1 MTSPE
6 HEALQARV
14 AQHPPDRYPAQHAT
28 AQFHLGALLLRT
40 GDSASAL
47 AALRAAREVFGRTGM
62 RVEHAKAGLMLGI
75 ALREAGLP
83 DESETAFVTAVGELA
98 ALDQPAEQAAA
109 AYNLGLVQHGLGR
122 TAEAHRAW
130 TQAREI
136 FLSAGHPGQAA
147 AAARDHGGAL
157 LAGDDPEAAVP
168 LLEQAVRLAEMAGD
182 LSGVG
187 AAANALGLARLS
199 LGRPDEAAQAL
210 RAAVG
215 AFPRSVR
222 PAEHAMAKANL
233 ALAYAESGARSR
245 SRLAAL
251 QALAVVQSDAAVRV
265 LAGQL
270 LERLPGDAT
279 YDLQEVLAA
288 SPPEQW
294 VGVLREEVLRA
305 CELTTPAREQLLRGI
320 LDGLLA
326 RHGQAY
332 DQAESLLH
340 VVVEL
345 PPRAYAQVVAALV
358 AGTADRPR
366 DQTDRLHAVVG
377 SAMARFAIPQWQRL
391 AAALND
397 AAQAAGHPP
406 VWR

>member
-1 MTSPE
+1 MTAPE
-6 HEALQARV
+6 RDALQARL
-14 AQHPPDRYPAQHAT
+14 AQHPADRYPPQHAT

-40 GDSASAL
+40 GDHAAAL
-47 AALRAAREVFGRTGM
+47 AALTTAREVFGRTGM
-62 RVEHAKAGLMLGI
+62 RVEHAKAGLMTGI
-75 ALREAGLP
+75 ALREAGRSA
-83 DESETAFVTAVGELA
+83 DAESAFATAVAELA

-109 AYNLGLVQHGLGR
+109 AYNLGLVQHALGR
-122 TAEAHRAW
+122 TTEACRAW
-130 TQAREI
+130 SQAREL
-136 FLSAGHPGQAA
+136 FVTAGHPGQAA

-157 LAGDDPEAAVP
+157 LAGNDAQAAVP
-168 LLEQAVRLAEMAGD
+168 LLEQAVRLAEVAGD
-182 LSGVG
+182 LAGVG

-199 LGRPDEAAQAL
+199 LGRPDEAAEAL

-233 ALAYAESGARSR
+233 ALAYAESGATSR

-251 QALAVVQSDAAVRV
+251 QAMAVVQAAAPVRA
-265 LAGQL
+265 LAAQL
-270 LERLPGDAT
+270 LDRLPGDAT
-279 YDLQEVLAA
+279 QDLQQVLAA

-294 VGVLREEVLRA
+294 VGVLREEVLRVGELPAPA
-305 CELTTPAREQLLRGI
+305 CEQLLRGV

-326 RHGQAY
+326 RPAQAH

-345 PPRAYAQVVAALV
+345 PPRAYAQVVAAVV
-358 AGTADRPR
+358 AGTEGRPQ
-366 DQTDRLHAVVG
+366 DQTERLHAVVC
-377 SAMARFAIPQWQRL
+377 SALARFAIPQWQRL

-397 AAQAAGHPP
+397 AARAAGHPAT
-406 VWR
+406 WG